1 MRERKWTLVIF
12 YLEESEGGF
21 LNFLD
26 RLTYAKMKQS
36 QALNPPPSSCWRQ
49 IQTDIKRSAELRL
62 WGWRREGVLTSKYSN
77 KPELKYF
84 SGVVCWEVCR
94 WFALEIIFLQ
104 KLISDNHLVFKVK
117 HISDDI
123 CPFMAPSKLSMHAGR
138 IGCYLHAGSVHRLGR
153 TWNRSCS
160 SLLPWRTMAFVV
172 GVLHVIIDKLK
183 KMGV

>member
-1 MRERKWTLVIF
+1 MPKWNKARLSTLPLHRVGDKFKRI
-12 YLEESEGGF
+12 
-21 LNFLD
+21 LN
-26 RLTYAKMKQS
+26 
-36 QALNPPPSSCWRQ
+36 
-49 IQTDIKRSAELRL
+49 
-62 WGWRREGVLTSKYSN
+62 GVLSWGFQDERVSWQVGIVN

-138 IGCYLHAGSVHRLGR
+138 IGCYLLAGSVHRLGR

-172 GVLHVIIDKLK
+172 GVLHVIIDTLK

>member
-12 YLEESEGGF
+12 YLEESEGRLSKFFGQVNVCQNETKPGSQPSPF
-21 LNFLD
+21 L
-26 RLTYAKMKQS
+26 
-36 QALNPPPSSCWRQ
+36 SSCWGQ

-62 WGWRREGVLTSKYSN
+62 SRREGVLTSRYN
-77 KPELKYF
+77 NIPEFKSF

-94 WFALEIIFLQ
+94 RFALEIIFLQ

-138 IGCYLHAGSVHRLGR
+138 IGCYLLAGSVHRLGR

-172 GVLHVIIDKLK
+172 GVLHVIIDTLK

>member
-1 MRERKWTLVIF
+1 MRERKLTLVIS
-12 YLEESEGGF
+12 YLEESEGR
-21 LNFLD
+21 LSKFLD

-36 QALNPPPSSCWRQ
+36 QALNPPPSSCWGQ

-62 WGWRREGVLTSKYSN
+62 SRREGVLTSRYSN

-138 IGCYLHAGSVHRLGR
+138 IGCYLLAGSVHRLGR

-160 SLLPWRTMAFVV
+160 SLLPWRTMVFVV
-172 GVLHVIIDKLK
+172 GVLHVIIDTLK